1 MICMSYFPVII
12 RTVDLR
18 HLREFVEKKFNTT
31 FDDFFYDIQLKQQW
45 ARYSQFNILC
55 AYLYWHRRNEY
66 QWYIHDMTP
75 NWNGFVPKPF
85 FGQWGDKSVFRKEMF
100 QQRPYLATHL
110 DGRYHRAGKINDL
123 VIYHFVH
130 AWCYRNP
137 VSQIRLAANL
147 SELSRT
153 ILYKIQSD
161 EGKRICSSLKDGNY
175 TYNVEMHKFEDA
187 NYLYE
192 MACPNFTAI
201 SAIHRARYERIRNCN
216 HTYVFI

>member
-1 MICMSYFPVII
+1 
-12 RTVDLR
+12 
-18 HLREFVEKKFNTT
+18 
-31 FDDFFYDIQLKQQW
+31 
-45 ARYSQFNILC
+45 
-55 AYLYWHRRNEY
+55 
-66 QWYIHDMTP
+66 MTP